1 LVDEWIYVIDVAG
14 GDKIP
19 RKGGPGV
26 TRSSLLVINKIDLA
40 EHVGASLEVMDRD
53 SKKMRGQKP
62 FLFTDLKHNVGL
74 DRVLEW
80 LSARVEL
87 ADRPR
92 LGTRSEPGGLAQGK
106 HSHSHSH

>member
-1 LVDEWIYVIDVAG
+1 VDEWIYVIDVAG

-40 EHVGASLEVMDRD
+40 EQVGASLEVMDRD

-80 LSARVEL
+80 LTAR
-87 ADRPR
+87 AGACRPAQVGHA
-92 LGTRSEPGGLAQGK
+92 LGTRRTGLGK
-106 HSHSHSH
+106 A